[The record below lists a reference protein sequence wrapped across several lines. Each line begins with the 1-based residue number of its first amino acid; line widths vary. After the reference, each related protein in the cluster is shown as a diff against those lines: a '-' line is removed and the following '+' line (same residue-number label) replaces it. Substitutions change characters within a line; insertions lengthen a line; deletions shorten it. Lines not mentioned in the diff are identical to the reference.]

1 MSNEAPPP
9 YIVPGPPPLPYNTT
23 TNVNFQE
30 HKKSAFALAKRNN
43 NKTSSVHK
51 KQYYMSPE
59 VLQELEKDLQE
70 KITPTNPYL
79 VTNENTRKQ
88 RIDKVLKRG
97 AYWNH
102 VKARDNSL
110 AKAVAGAKE
119 ATALAVANLDKQAAV
134 SLGREPEQR
143 PDTWLPR
150 NDGGG
155 LNGGR
160 RRTKKR
166 VQRKK
171 SKACKSR
178 RRR

>member
-9 YIVPGPPPLPYNTT
+9 LPYNTN
-23 TNVNFQE
+23 TNENFQK
-30 HKKSAFALAKRNN
+30 HKKSAFRLAKRKINN
-43 NKTSSVHK
+43 TSSVHK
-51 KQYYMSPE
+51 YNSTMAQK
-59 VLQELEKDLQE
+59 VLQNLKNDLQK

-79 VTNENTRKQ
+79 VTNKNTRKQ
-88 RIDKVLKRG
+88 RVGKVLNRG

-119 ATALAVANLDKQAAV
+119 ATALAVASLDKQAAV

-171 SKACKSR
+171 SKARKSR